1 MGDKEIKQALKDA
14 VENIKKKDYEKAL
27 KDVKKVLSKDKNNYK
42 ALIFCGL
49 CLAEQGQN
57 EKAVQAYKRATN
69 QCPDQA
75 EGWKGLAKFY
85 EKQQQA
91 DEGKMDEK
99 CKRDYMEVLSKL
111 QGFTLEDLPK
121 YSDTCAKLASLQV
134 GVGEIDSAVATLKQ
148 QQEAC
153 KEEAEMYRE
162 ACQALVS
169 LLSSQPSLPEDHNSL
184 LLETL
189 CALITDSQTPTNLE
203 HSKLRLRLLYKL
215 RKPGEALAAA
225 KVMSTIWPDNVYPLE
240 WLCKI
245 HIERASGTLQVE
257 EVDDVEGVYKR
268 LQELAPTSPL
278 GPLAEGAHLLA
289 QHIDRRADA
298 IAALKRGGDLSG
310 GSPNVHGLL
319 LLARALQASQ
329 EWSELEERA
338 REGSKVVGK
347 VREEM
352 RQNVKEELLEL
363 ELEALYKQ
371 GTSEKLAVGEKLVA
385 GIQDGG
391 GPKYKGIMA
400 RLMACLGKEEELAA
414 LLPCVKED
422 QVLVKGL
429 LAVALDRK
437 DEAQKLLEE
446 RLSQVQD
453 CPEALLALGR
463 LLWEDSREE
472 SVALFLKAARVAP
485 TSPLSFLMLG
495 HHYAS
500 QGEVG
505 RDKARRCYARVLQ
518 LCPNSAEAG
527 QALSDIYRALGRW
540 DDNLTLLTS
549 LQSQGWAS
557 LRLGLHHLAT
567 DSPHKAVASLQAAL
581 KASPSSMATWEALAD
596 AYLARGSFSAA
607 RKAFERVL
615 VLKPKAL
622 YPRLMIAGVK
632 LRTGQ
637 QREAASDYR
646 EISLCH
652 PDCLPALRGEGES
665 LVAWARI
672 ALDSSLEGHVLDC
685 VERALPPLTAAAK
698 LKPSFSGTWRLL
710 GEAAGLVVDLPDEVV
725 GQLPV
730 PGCLLADA
738 GEGVVQVDRQQL
750 LNLAVRCFSRALALQ
765 PESASMWH
773 EVGRLHAAQGNS
785 DVAVVALRQAITLEP
800 GKAAFWSILGV
811 ELARAGN
818 WGQAQ
823 HCLVR
828 SLQLETSA
836 TAWTN
841 LGAVYMA
848 LGEHTLA
855 NKAFKEAQAAQPDY
869 VRGWAGQA
877 LLAEALGYKFESLDL
892 LRHCT
897 FLGQEEE
904 SSRGY
909 VDGITSTLANL
920 AKGEKI
926 EAHSRYIL
934 EHMWGVRVGVDS
946 LTKYSKRRP
955 RDSNALCQLA
965 LLQERVGLLR
975 NALDN
980 LQLASEIVER
990 EGTDDQKDIVG
1001 ANMGRLLGK
1010 LGRDDEAVKTL
1021 QSVSNANIH
1030 STAALALAQSRLG
1043 DFRAAYSSYS
1053 TCLPWL
1059 ENNPGMRSHVLVA
1072 MGSLAYKVEG
1082 VAASKTL
1089 LFQSCQL
1096 SPPSVR
1102 GLLALCVVGV
1112 QNSDITLIDAAL
1124 SELVP
1129 HQSDPRLA
1137 ADIAFLQAAV
1147 LVLKGELA
1155 AARRTFLTA
1164 VHKLPW
1170 LARMWSLL
1178 SIFLLQ
1184 NSPRDA
1190 SAVAGLSI
1198 KAGRMTHGV
1207 GQGIEL
1213 GVDKDSEKDEGVLPT
1228 LALLM
1233 AGDICGAIRRAQ
1245 AAVHASPSSASTWAV
1260 LGAAGLMGGKR
1271 GKWLIQV
1278 LNTVKLLAAP
1288 GSLLVEWA
1296 TRMES
1301 QL

>member
-1 MGDKEIKQALKDA
+1 MDDKEIKQYLKDA
-14 VENIKKKDYEKAL
+14 VENIKRKDYEKAL

-42 ALIFCGL
+42 ALIFYGL
-49 CLAEQGQN
+49 CMTELDQN
-57 EKAVQAYKRATN
+57 EKAVQAYKRATD
-69 QCPDQA
+69 QCPEQA
-75 EGWKGLAKFY
+75 DGWKGLAKFY
-85 EKQQQA
+85 DKQLHEDQGKSHEKL
-91 DEGKMDEK
+91 
-99 CKRDYMEVLSKL
+99 KRDYIEVLVKL
-111 QGFTLEDLPK
+111 QGFTLKDLSR
-121 YSDTCAKLASLQV
+121 YSETCAKLANLQV
-134 GVGEIDSAVATLKQ
+134 EVGEIDSAVATLQ
-148 QQEAC
+148 QQQHLC
-153 KEEAEMYRE
+153 KEEVELHRAS
-162 ACQALVS
+162 CQALVS
-169 LLSSQPSLPEDHNSL
+169 LLSSQSVLTDEHNTL

-189 CALITDSQTPTNLE
+189 GALISDSETPTNLE
-203 HSKLRLRLLYKL
+203 HSKQHLRLLYKL

-225 KVMSTIWPDNVYPLE
+225 QVMSRIWPKNIYPLE

-245 HIERASGTLQVE
+245 YIERASGTLEVE
-257 EVDDVEGVYKR
+257 DLHDFEAVYKR
-268 LQELAPTSPL
+268 LQELAPASPL
-278 GPLAEGAHLLA
+278 GPLAEGAHLLPIPA
-289 QHIDRRADA
+289 RRGDA
-298 IAALKRGGDLSG
+298 IAALKKGQELSS
-310 GSPNVHGLL
+310 GSGNVHGLL

-329 EWSELEERA
+329 QWSELEETA
-338 REGSKVVGK
+338 AEAFNVLGK

-352 RQNVKEELLEL
+352 REEVKKELVLL
-363 ELEALYKQ
+363 KLEALYKQ
-371 GTSEKLAVGEKLVA
+371 GTPEKLAAGEELAIEIK
-385 GIQDGG
+385 DGG
-391 GPKYKGIMA
+391 HQYKKVLA
-400 RLMACLGKEEELAA
+400 RLKACLGKEAEVAA
-414 LLPCVKED
+414 LLPSVEED
-422 QVLVKGL
+422 QILVRGL

-437 DEAQKLLEE
+437 DEAQNLLEE
-446 RLSQVQD
+446 RLAQVQD
-453 CPEALLALGR
+453 CPEALLALGK
-463 LLWEDSREE
+463 LLWSDSREE
-472 SVALFLKAARVAP
+472 SVAIFLRAARIAP

-500 QGEVG
+500 QGETG
-505 RDKARRCYARVLQ
+505 RERARRCYTRVLQ

-540 DDNLTLLTS
+540 EDNLALLTS
-549 LQSQGWAS
+549 LQGQGWAS

-581 KASPSSMATWEALAD
+581 KASSSSVSTWEALAD

-615 VLKPKAL
+615 LLKPGSL
-622 YPRLMIAGVK
+622 YPSLMIAGVK
-632 LRTGQ
+632 LKTGQ

-646 EISLCH
+646 EISRSH
-652 PDCLPALRGEGES
+652 PDCLPALRGEAEA

-672 ALDSSLEGHVLDC
+672 ALDSNLEKHVLDC

-698 LKPSFSGTWRLL
+698 LRPDFAGTWRLL
-710 GEAAGLVVDLPDEVV
+710 GETAGLVVDLPDEVV
-725 GQLPV
+725 HHLSV
-730 PGCLLADA
+730 PGCLLAA
-738 GEGVVQVDRQQL
+738 TEEGLKQVDREQL
-750 LNLAVRCFSRALALQ
+750 LNLAIRCFSRALALK
-765 PESASMWH
+765 PDSASMWH

-785 DVAVVALRQAITLEP
+785 DVAVAALRQAVTIDP
-800 GKAAFWSILGV
+800 GKAAFWSILGM

-818 WGQAQ
+818 WAQAQ

-828 SLQLETSA
+828 SLDLETSA
-836 TAWTN
+836 IAWTN

-848 LGEHTLA
+848 LGQHTLA

-877 LLAEALGYKFESLDL
+877 LLAESLGYKFEALDL

-904 SSRGY
+904 SARGY
-909 VDGITSTLANL
+909 GDGITSALAHL
-920 AKGEKI
+920 SKGEKI

-946 LTKYSKRRP
+946 LTKHTSRNP

-975 NALDN
+975 NALSN
-980 LQLASEIVER
+980 LQLASEVVGK
-990 EGTDDQKDIVG
+990 EGDDDQRDIVR
-1001 ANMGRLLGK
+1001 ANMGRVLGR
-1010 LGRDDEAVKTL
+1010 LGRDEEAVKTL
-1021 QSVSNANIH
+1021 QGMTKANLH
-1030 STAALALAQSRLG
+1030 STANLALAQSRLG

-1053 TCLPWL
+1053 NCLSWL
-1059 ENNPGMRSHVLVA
+1059 ENDPGMRSHVLVA

-1112 QNSDITLIDAAL
+1112 QNSDITLIEAAL

-1137 ADIAFLQAAV
+1137 ADIAFIQASV
-1147 LVLKGELA
+1147 LILKGELE
-1155 AARRTFLTA
+1155 AARRTFLCA

-1170 LARMWSLL
+1170 LAKMWSLL

-1190 SAVAGLSI
+1190 SAVAGLST
-1198 KAGRMTHGV
+1198 KAGRMEHSV
-1207 GQGIEL
+1207 GQGIE
-1213 GVDKDSEKDEGVLPT
+1213 VDVERDSEEDEGVLPT
-1228 LALLM
+1228 LALIM
-1233 AGDICGAIRRAQ
+1233 AGDISGAIRRAQ
-1245 AAVHASPSSASTWAV
+1245 SAVHASPNSPATWAV
-1260 LGAAGLMGGKR
+1260 LGAAGLMVGKR
-1271 GKWLIQV
+1271 GKWVNQILK
-1278 LNTVKLLAAP
+1278 TVKRLASP
-1288 GSLLVEWA
+1288 GSLLLEWA

>member
-1 MGDKEIKQALKDA
+1 MADKEIKQSLKDA
-14 VENIKKKDYEKAL
+14 LENIKKKDYEKAL

-49 CLAEQGQN
+49 CMAEQGHN
-57 EKAVQAYKRATN
+57 DKAVQAYKRATD
-69 QCPDQA
+69 QCPDQS

-85 EKQQQA
+85 EKQQQEA
-91 DEGKMDEK
+91 EGKVNEK
-99 CKRDYMEVLSKL
+99 LKQDYIEVLVKL

-121 YSDTCAKLASLQV
+121 YSDTCAKLANLQV
-134 GVGEIDSAVATLKQ
+134 EVGEIDSAVATLQKQ
-148 QQEAC
+148 QGAC
-153 KEEAEMYRE
+153 KGDAEMFRE

-169 LLSSQPSLPEDHNSL
+169 LLSSQSALSEDQNSL

-189 CALITDSQTPTNLE
+189 CSLITDSQTPTNLE

-215 RKPGEALAAA
+215 RKPGEAMAAA
-225 KVMSTIWPDNVYPLE
+225 KAMSTNWPDNVYPLE

-245 HIERASGTLQVE
+245 HIERASGTLEVEELDDVE
-257 EVDDVEGVYKR
+257 EVSRR

-278 GPLAEGAHLLA
+278 GPLAEGAHLLE
-289 QHIDRRADA
+289 HTGRSGDA
-298 IAALKRGGDLSG
+298 IAALKKGADLGG
-310 GSPNVHGLL
+310 GSANVHGLL

-329 EWSELEERA
+329 EWSELEEMA
-338 REGSKVVGK
+338 GEGLKVTGK

-352 RQNVKEELLEL
+352 REKVKTELIVLK
-363 ELEALYKQ
+363 LEALYRQ
-371 GTSEKLAVGEKLVA
+371 GTPEKLAVGEKLVA
-385 GIQDGG
+385 GIEDG
-391 GPKYKGIMA
+391 GPKYKKLLA
-400 RLMACLGKEEELAA
+400 RLMACLGKEEELVA
-414 LLPCVKED
+414 LLPHVEED

-437 DEAQKLLEE
+437 YEARKLLEE

-463 LLWEDSREE
+463 MLWEDSRGE

-485 TSPLSFLMLG
+485 NSPLSFLMLG

-500 QGEVG
+500 QGEAG

-518 LCPNSAEAG
+518 LCPHSAEAG

-540 DDNLTLLTS
+540 EDNLALLTS
-549 LQSQGWAS
+549 LQAQGWAS

-615 VLKPKAL
+615 VLKPGAL

-632 LRTGQ
+632 LKTGQ

-646 EISLCH
+646 EISSCH

-685 VERALPPLTAAAK
+685 VGRALPPLTAAAK
-698 LKPSFSGTWRLL
+698 LRPSFAGTWRLL
-710 GEAAGLVVDLPDEVV
+710 GEAAGLVVDLPGEVV

-750 LNLAVRCFSRALALQ
+750 LNLAIRCFSRALALQ
-765 PESASMWH
+765 PDSAGMWH

-785 DVAVVALRQAITLEP
+785 EVAVAALRQAVTLQP

-811 ELARAGN
+811 ELAKAGT
-818 WGQAQ
+818 WAQAQ

-909 VDGITSTLANL
+909 GDGITSTLASL

-946 LTKYSKRRP
+946 LTKHTSRKP

-980 LQLASEIVER
+980 LQLASEIVESK
-990 EGTDDQKDIVG
+990 GTDDQKDIVR
-1001 ANMGRLLGK
+1001 ANMGRLFGK
-1010 LGRDDEAVKTL
+1010 LGRNDEAVKTL
-1021 QSVSNANIH
+1021 QRVNKANLH

-1059 ENNPGMRSHVLVA
+1059 EKDPGMRSHVLVA

-1112 QNSDITLIDAAL
+1112 QNSDITLIEAAL

-1147 LVLKGELA
+1147 LVLKGELV
-1155 AARRTFLTA
+1155 AARRTFLGA

-1190 SAVAGLSI
+1190 SAVASLSI

-1213 GVDKDSEKDEGVLPT
+1213 DMEKDSEEGEGVLPT

-1233 AGDICGAIRRAQ
+1233 AGDIGGAIRRAQ
-1245 AAVHASPSSASTWAV
+1245 AAVHVSPNSAATWAV
-1260 LGAAGLMGGKR
+1260 LSAAGLMGGKSE
-1271 GKWLIQV
+1271 KWLIQV
-1278 LNTVKLLAAP
+1278 LNTVKMLAAP

-1296 TRMES
+1296 TRIES